1 MNYARLS
8 KNERAMRAAR
18 DIPDGAYV
26 NLGVGMPTLVSNYLP
41 PDREIVLHSE
51 NGILGMGPNARPGEE
66 DWDLINAG
74 KEAVTLLA
82 GASFFHHADSFMI
95 IRGGHLD
102 ISVLGA
108 YQVSVAGDLA
118 NWDTGDPQVVPAV
131 GGAMDLAVGAKQ
143 VWVIMDLLTKEG
155 RSKIVETCTYPIT
168 GERCVTRVYGD
179 LATLDITAVGI
190 CASGIVDGLS
200 HAELERLLGT
210 RLLAPRPAG

>member
-1 MNYARLS
+1 MNYVRRS
-8 KNERAMRAAR
+8 KSERAMRAAR

-41 PDREIVLHSE
+41 FDREIILHSE

-74 KEAVTLLA
+74 KEPVTLLP

-102 ISVLGA
+102 ISILGG

-118 NWDTGDPQVVPAV
+118 NWDTGDPRIVPAV

-143 VWVIMDLLTKEG
+143 VWVIMDLLTKDG
-155 RSKIVETCTYPIT
+155 RSKIVEACTYPMT

-179 LATLDITAVGI
+179 LATLEIGADGV
-190 CASGIVDGLS
+190 CAAEIVEGLS
-200 HAELERLLGT
+200 HGELERLLGT
-210 RLLAPRPAG
+210 ALKVRAC